1 MRTAIVL
8 GTRPEII
15 KMSPVIREFKRRG
28 VDFFVLHTGQHYSFE
43 LDGAFFRDLEL
54 EEPEVNLGVGSGSH
68 AVQTGRILV
77 GVEDCIRDGCGLVL
91 VEGDTNSVL
100 GGALAA
106 AKLNITVGHVEAG
119 LRSFDRSMPE
129 EINRILADHV
139 STYLFAPT
147 EVSRSNLLR
156 EGLEDSKIFVTGN
169 TVVDALWQNLEIAE
183 RKRTPLR
190 DLGLDVGEYFLV
202 TCHRAENT
210 DNSVRLRS
218 ILGAFK
224 RLSEKYGV
232 PVVYPIH
239 PRASKMIESFG
250 LDTERITT
258 LPPIGYLDFLLLEKN
273 ARLILTDSGGVQEE
287 ACILKTPCVTL
298 RDNTER
304 PETVEV
310 GANIIAGAEVGSVVD
325 CVELMLG
332 KEKDWPNPFGEGDAA
347 VKIADIT
354 HIK

>member
-15 KMSPVIREFKRRG
+15 KMAPVIRELERRG
-28 VDFFVLHTGQHYSFE
+28 VDFFVVHTGQHYSFE

-54 EEPEVNLGVGSGSH
+54 DEPEVNLGVGSGSH
-68 AVQTGRILV
+68 AVQTGKIMA
-77 GVEDCIRDGCGLVL
+77 GVEDCISDGCGLVL
-91 VEGDTNSVL
+91 VEGDTNTVL

-106 AKLNITVGHVEAG
+106 AKLNIPVGHVEAG

-183 RKRTPLR
+183 RKRTPLS
-190 DLGLDVGEYFLV
+190 DLGLYVGEYFLV

-210 DNSVRLRS
+210 DNSVRLKS
-218 ILGAFK
+218 ILEAFK
-224 RLSEKYGV
+224 RLS
-232 PVVYPIH
+232 
-239 PRASKMIESFG
+239 
-250 LDTERITT
+250 
-258 LPPIGYLDFLLLEKN
+258 
-273 ARLILTDSGGVQEE
+273 
-287 ACILKTPCVTL
+287 
-298 RDNTER
+298 
-304 PETVEV
+304 
-310 GANIIAGAEVGSVVD
+310 
-325 CVELMLG
+325 
-332 KEKDWPNPFGEGDAA
+332 
-347 VKIADIT
+347 
-354 HIK
+354 